1 MNRPLLLLILGG
13 FFALSG
19 LLHAEGRPPAIVS
32 TMPAVNKSIAPYVWV
47 TGTVIGRFDSHISAE
62 VEGQLEMILDV
73 GDRVE
78 KGDVIAKV
86 EDTIYKLALNEIQS
100 GIKPIETM
108 VEFYKMEVSRLDS
121 LSKKNNAAKNL
132 LDETEASRDEALARI
147 RMIRARLAS
156 ARDDLARTEIRAP
169 FPGVISERIKSPGE
183 RVEQNDEIV
192 RLINVDKL
200 EVRAYIRRRAYH
212 NIQINDALL
221 IEGSETKLTGKVRT
235 LIPVGASQ
243 SRLYEIRVEFENP
256 DWHAGTAV
264 RVSTP
269 IDTERRV
276 VAVPR
281 DALVIRQSGT
291 MIYRI
296 NADNIAE
303 LIPVKTGIADS
314 DYIEVLGN
322 VAAGDQIVIRG
333 NERLRPGQ
341 SVQITNTTINSAG

>member
-1 MNRPLLLLILGG
+1 MNKSLLLLILSG
-13 FFALSG
+13 FFAASG
-19 LLHAEGRPPAIVS
+19 LLHAEVGLPAIVS

-47 TGTVIGRFDSHISAE
+47 TGTVIGRFDSRISAE
-62 VEGQLEMILDV
+62 AEGRLEMILEV
-73 GDRVE
+73 GDRVK
-78 KGDVIAKV
+78 KGDVIAKI
-86 EDTIYKLALNEIQS
+86 EDTLYKLALNEIQS
-100 GIKPIETM
+100 EIKPIETM
-108 VEFYKMEVSRLDS
+108 VEFYKVEVSRLDS

-169 FPGVISERIKSPGE
+169 FSGVISERIKSPGE

-192 RLINVDKL
+192 RLIDVDKL
-200 EVRAYIRRRAYH
+200 EVQAYIRRQAYY
-212 NIQINDALL
+212 NIRINDALL
-221 IEGSETKLTGKVRT
+221 VEGSETRLSGKVRA
-235 LIPVGASQ
+235 LIPVGDSQ
-243 SRLYEIRVEFENP
+243 SRLYEVRVEFENP
-256 DWHAGTAV
+256 DWYAGTAV
-264 RVSTP
+264 RLSTP
-269 IDTERRV
+269 IDTERSV

-291 MIYRI
+291 MIYRV
-296 NADNIAE
+296 NADNTAE
-303 LIPVKTGIADS
+303 LIPVETGIADN

-341 SVQITNTTINSAG
+341 SVQITNTMINSAG